1 MQIDAY
7 ASAAWYVDH
16 MAPVWRA
23 LGPEAGRFHVRTSRT
38 LAAATAVGL
47 ERVTSDPPAGTAPLY
62 TVAIGDHLHARR
74 LGRRRLALGQHGSG
88 QSYAGAGGDAAANSS
103 YPGGAGQD
111 DVGLF
116 LVPNDQA
123 AGRTLATYPRARVA
137 VVGCPKLDEL
147 PGHRP
152 GAPPKVVAVSTHWD
166 ARVAPEAGSSWGAFR
181 RAILELGR
189 RFPVIGHAHPRMRA
203 VGPFYRAAGI
213 EVVDSFREVLERA
226 SVFVCDNSSA
236 LFEFAATGR
245 PVVVLNAPS
254 YRRTVDHGLRFEPRP
269 GCPIQRGWHFCGAS
283 HVGPQVDTSVQLV
296 PAIERALELRPAD
309 VAAREAAL
317 DIVYQPRHGSA
328 ALAAR
333 ALLEWAAESKM
344 EAA

>member
-1 MQIDAY
+1 MPIDAY
-7 ASAAWYVDH
+7 ASAPWYVDH

-38 LAAATAVGL
+38 LAAATAAGL
-47 ERVTSDPPAGTAPLY
+47 ERVTSDPPAGSAPLF
-62 TVAIGDHLHARR
+62 TVAIGDHFHARR
-74 LGRRRLALGQHGSG
+74 LGRRRLALGQHGAG
-88 QSYAGAGGDAAANSS
+88 QSYGGAGGPAAANSS
-103 YPGGAGQD
+103 YPGGDGQD

-123 AGRTLATYPRARVA
+123 ARRTLATYPRARVA
-137 VVGCPKLDEL
+137 VVGCPKLDDQ
-147 PGHRP
+147 PGLRSD
-152 GAPPKVVAVSTHWD
+152 APPGVVAVSVHWA
-166 ARVAPEAGSSWGAFR
+166 ARLAPEAGSAWPAFR
-181 RAILELGR
+181 RAILETGR
-189 RFPVIGHAHPRMRA
+189 RFRAIGHAHPRERN

-245 PVVVLNAPS
+245 PVVLLNAPS

-269 GCPIQRGWHFCGAS
+269 GCPLQRGWHFCGAS
-283 HVGPQVDTSVQLV
+283 HVGSQVDTSVQLM

-317 DIVYQPRHGSA
+317 ELVYQPRHGSA

-333 ALLEWAAESKM
+333 ALLEWAGEARV